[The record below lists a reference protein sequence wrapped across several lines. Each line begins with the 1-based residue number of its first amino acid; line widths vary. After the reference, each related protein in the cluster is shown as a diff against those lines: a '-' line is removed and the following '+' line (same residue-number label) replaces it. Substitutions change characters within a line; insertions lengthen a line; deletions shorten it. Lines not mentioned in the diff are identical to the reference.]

1 MRLLLLMIK
10 RPLSKREKT
19 LFYLLIF
26 CIILWGIFF
35 IVIPKTNEVNDLKYK
50 LNTIKRERLEYKQ
63 LYNNPKDYTN
73 ILNRYDE
80 LIKKIP
86 KNIGLSEFL
95 IDIEKWA
102 TESDLNIISIYPQQ
116 MDNTAGFIIFE
127 ITLNGSFTSIVN
139 FIDTLENHTRIIEI
153 YEVKLNTISGVT
165 NSYDSVWELKV
176 NVKLYFLI

>member
-1 MRLLLLMIK
+1 M
-10 RPLSKREKT
+10 
-19 LFYLLIF
+19 
-26 CIILWGIFF
+26 
-35 IVIPKTNEVNDLKYK
+35 
-50 LNTIKRERLEYKQ
+50 
-63 LYNNPKDYTN
+63 
-73 ILNRYDE
+73 
-80 LIKKIP
+80 
-86 KNIGLSEFL
+86 
-95 IDIEKWA
+95 
-102 TESDLNIISIYPQQ
+102 YPQQ

>member
-1 MRLLLLMIK
+1 MIK

-86 KNIGLSEFL
+86 K
-95 IDIEKWA
+95 KHW
-102 TESDLNIISIYPQQ
+102 
-116 MDNTAGFIIFE
+116 
-127 ITLNGSFTSIVN
+127 
-139 FIDTLENHTRIIEI
+139 
-153 YEVKLNTISGVT
+153 
-165 NSYDSVWELKV
+165 SVRVSNRYRKMG
-176 NVKLYFLI
+176 NRK